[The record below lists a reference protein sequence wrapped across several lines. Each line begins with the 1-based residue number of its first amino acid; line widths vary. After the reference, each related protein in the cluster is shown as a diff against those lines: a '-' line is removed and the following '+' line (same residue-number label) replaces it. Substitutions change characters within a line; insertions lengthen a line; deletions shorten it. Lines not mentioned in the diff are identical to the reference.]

1 MLNGYNGFLGLM
13 NRGGPVMWVI
23 FAVACLAF
31 ALLVERHVQLARY
44 RKHANRD
51 LGKLLNES
59 VPPEA
64 LLDTPS
70 RSPIAWLLRRVNW
83 TRVATNDDMIQAMNF
98 HLSELVPRLEGGL
111 ATIAVLAS
119 LLPML
124 GLLGTVLGMIEV
136 FDALA
141 LNGAGRPDAMASG
154 IAQALLTTAAGL
166 IIAIPVI
173 FWHHVLAR
181 RLRNVLSITEQA
193 LGFIQISEFGSVKE
207 KGATHAARR

>member
-1 MLNGYNGFLGLM
+1 MLNGYNGFMGLM
-13 NRGGPVMWVI
+13 SRGGPVMWVI

-44 RKHANRD
+44 RKHAARD

-59 VPPEA
+59 VPPGA
-64 LLDTPS
+64 LLDTAS
-70 RSPIAWLLRRVNW
+70 RSPIVWLLRRVNW
-83 TRVATNDDMIQAMNF
+83 TRVANHDEMVHALNF
-98 HLSELVPRLEGGL
+98 HLAELVPRLEGGL

-141 LNGAGRPDAMASG
+141 LNGVGRPDAMASG

-181 RLRNVLSITEQA
+181 RLRNVLMITEQA
-193 LGFIQISEFGSVKE
+193 LGFMQVNAFGSVNE
-207 KGATHAARR
+207 KGVSHETRR